1 MSLMDSLFD
10 AYRQRQAALEAS
22 DNSYASGVAWIAG
35 ELSPLAEARIP
46 ILDQGFLH
54 GDLCYDVPSVWDGKF
69 FRLDD
74 HITRFESSC
83 AKMRFKLPLP
93 RDELKA
99 ILFDMVAKS
108 GMRDA
113 YVELIVTRGLRGVR
127 GSKPEEIVNNLYV
140 ILLPYVWLMEPDMQ
154 YRGGSAIVART
165 VRRTPPGAMDP
176 TIKNLQWGDM
186 VRGMHEAQDRGA
198 SYPLLTDGDSHL
210 TEGAGYNIVLVK
222 SGAIYTPDRG
232 VLHGIT
238 RRTVMEVARARGI
251 EVRVE
256 AVPVEMAYSCDEM
269 FLCST
274 AGGVMPITE
283 LDGRPIR
290 DGQVG
295 PVMKA
300 IWDGYWALHEDDAY
314 TTAVEYSQY
323 ALNVDSRGSKG

>member
-1 MSLMDSLFD
+1 MSVMDSLFA
-10 AYRQRQAALEAS
+10 AYRERQAALEAS
-22 DNSYASGVAWIAG
+22 DNPYANGVAWIAG

-74 HITRFESSC
+74 HITRFKSSC
-83 AKMRFKLPLP
+83 AKMRFTLPLP
-93 RDELKA
+93 EDELKA
-99 ILFDMVAKS
+99 ILFDMIAKS

-113 YVELIVTRGLRGVR
+113 YVELIVTRGLKGVR

-140 ILLPYVWLMEPDMQ
+140 ILLPYVWLMDPDVQ
-154 YRGGSAIVART
+154 YGGGSAIVART

-186 VRGMHEAQDRGA
+186 VRGMHEARDRGA

-222 SGAIYTPDRG
+222 DGAIYTPDRG

-238 RRTVMEVARARGI
+238 RRTVIDVARARGI
-251 EVRVE
+251 NVHVE

-283 LDGRPIR
+283 LDGRPVK

-295 PVMKA
+295 PITKA

-314 TTAVEYSQY
+314 TTAVDYSHLQ
-323 ALNVDSRGSKG
+323 

>member
-1 MSLMDSLFD
+1 MSSMVSLFA
-10 AYRQRQAALEAS
+10 AYRKRQAALETS
-22 DNSYASGVAWIAG
+22 DNPYASGVAWILG

-54 GDLCYDVPSVWDGKF
+54 DDLCYDVPSAGDGKF

-93 RDELKA
+93 RDELKV

-113 YVELIVTRGLRGVR
+113 YVVMRGLKGVR

-140 ILLPYVWLMEPDMQ
+140 ILLPYVWLMDPEMQ
-154 YRGGSAIVART
+154 YRGGSAIVARN

-186 VRGMHEAQDRGA
+186 VRGMYEAQDRGA
-198 SYPLLTDGDSHL
+198 SYPILTDGDSLL

-222 SGAIYTPDRG
+222 DGVIYTPDRG
-232 VLHGIT
+232 VLQGIT
-238 RRTVMEVARARGI
+238 RRTVMEVARARVI
-251 EVRVE
+251 DVRVE
-256 AVPVEMAYSCDEM
+256 AVP
-269 FLCST
+269 
-274 AGGVMPITE
+274 
-283 LDGRPIR
+283 LDGQPIK

-295 PVMKA
+295 AITKT
-300 IWDGYWALHEDDAY
+300 IWDGYWALHEEDAY
-314 TTAVEYSQY
+314 TTT
-323 ALNVDSRGSKG
+323 VDYNH